1 MTDDF
6 QLNDEELKTALKIL
20 SGMVR
25 DQLITVNEAAKRA
38 GLTEEEFVE
47 RTKGCNIYTITY
59 LNKQQKVVKNLL
71 TT

>member
-47 RTKGCNIYTITY
+47 RTKDCNF
-59 LNKQQKVVKNLL
+59 
-71 TT
+71 